1 MADEH
6 DGERRLYLEDLAI
19 GQRFTSATHALD
31 EQQIKTFAGEYDPQ
45 AFHLDEGAARV
56 SLFGGLAAS
65 GWHTAAITMRL
76 LVAGG
81 LPIAGGIIG
90 AGGEISWPRPARPGD
105 VLSVESE
112 VIAIR
117 PSNSRPE
124 RGMVT
129 VRSETRNAKGEIVQV
144 LVAKLVVPRRGA
156 KAQAVAE

>member
-156 KAQAVAE
+156 KAQA